1 MHPDNRRMDIT
12 IFRES
17 AAVERELP
25 SGYSWRL
32 ERYADDEGIVIT
44 VTLVASNHEPGTW
57 KDKLF
62 SRKILNASCEAELE
76 AETEEIEEKIEK
88 MKNSLFSLFFTRA

>member
-1 MHPDNRRMDIT
+1 MGTT

-44 VTLVASNHEPGTW
+44 VTLVASNYKPGTW
-57 KDKLF
+57 KDKFF
-62 SRKILNASCEAELE
+62 SRKILNASCEVELE
-76 AETEEIEEKIEK
+76 AETEEIEKKIEK
-88 MKNSLFSLFFTRA
+88 MKNSLFALFFNRA